1 MRRNRSHFATTPR
14 YRRTPVKGEQ
24 DYVMTTFNYIKKKS
38 YRNSWRHTSH
48 IRGHVHVTTCKICDV
63 MGLKIFRHYELR
75 ARSKKDV
82 MARARDGGILSLDLV
97 LASCSFLLRN
107 VVSHLYTVLS
117 NAFFMCVIMFVANIW
132 SSFVF
137 EFRSHSNSSR
147 STRRN
152 STVLRLTLVVGSGE
166 FILVHRHSQTFLE
179 KFHSAGMQR
188 EVHSV
193 IFETVEV

>member
-1 MRRNRSHFATTPR
+1 
-14 YRRTPVKGEQ
+14 
-24 DYVMTTFNYIKKKS
+24 
-38 YRNSWRHTSH
+38 
-48 IRGHVHVTTCKICDV
+48 
-63 MGLKIFRHYELR
+63 MGLEIFRHYELR

-193 IFETVEV
+193 LFETVEVWLSHTFCKASHSWIRKPFHGACNPRDRYWCMTFLESACMVGFWYGCCCNFAR